1 MNGKFLIG
9 IKLMTLKSVFFT
21 SGKKKLLNLL
31 TFEKHLKTMLKFSAG
46 IFIIF
51 ILSIFSIT
59 PVSAEETHETAAAES
74 HTDTEFNAGKFI
86 IEHVSDAYDWHVV
99 SFGETH
105 ISIPLPILLYSKN
118 PELHEG
124 KSFHAFMSSKFHH
137 GQEAYKGFRISHSK
151 EFEGK
156 IVELDANGNEIGKP
170 IDFSITKVVAEIL
183 VTVIILLWVF
193 ISVAA
198 KAAKNKDKAPT
209 GMQNLLEPVILFIR
223 DQVAKPTIGE
233 KKYEKYMPFLLTLFF
248 FILLENMIGLIPF
261 PPFGANVTGNIAVTM
276 VLALFTFFITT
287 INANKH
293 YWKEIYNPDVPW
305 WLKFPIPLM
314 PIVEL
319 TGVITKP
326 FVLMVRLFA
335 NMMAGHMIVTVF
347 VSLIFIFG
355 SLMGVAAGYIIS
367 PLSIAFS
374 VFILLLDVLVSFIQ
388 AYVFTLLSAL
398 YFGMA
403 TSDHH

>member
-1 MNGKFLIG
+1 MLKLSIGIFLI
-9 IKLMTLKSVFFT
+9 
-21 SGKKKLLNLL
+21 LL
-31 TFEKHLKTMLKFSAG
+31 
-46 IFIIF
+46 
-51 ILSIFSIT
+51 LSIFSYS
-59 PVSAEETHETAAAES
+59 PVLANESDEVVAGDTLAEEQF
-74 HTDTEFNAGKFI
+74 DAGKFI
-86 IEHVSDAYDWHVV
+86 MEHVSDSYEWHIVT
-99 SFGETH
+99 FGHTH
-105 ISIPLPILLYSKN
+105 VSIPLPIILYSKK

-124 KSFHAFMSSKFHH
+124 KSFHVFMSTKFHH
-137 GQEAYKGFRISHSK
+137 AQEEYLGFRISHSK

-156 IVELDANGNEIGKP
+156 IVELDTQGNEIGKP
-170 IDFSITKVVAEIL
+170 LDFSVTKVVAEIL

-193 ISVAA
+193 ISMAA
-198 KAAKNKDKAPT
+198 KATKNRDKAPS
-209 GMQNLLEPVILFIR
+209 GMQNLLEPVILFVR
-223 DQVAKPTIGE
+223 DQVAKPTIGD

-248 FILLENMIGLIPF
+248 FILVENLIGLIPF

-276 VLALFTFFITT
+276 VLALFTFVITT
-287 INANKH
+287 FSGNKH

-335 NMMAGHMIVTVF
+335 NMLAGHMIVTVF

-355 SLMGVAAGYIIS
+355 SLIGAGAGYGVS

-388 AYVFTLLSAL
+388 AYVFTLLSSL
-398 YFGMA
+398 YIGMA
-403 TSDHH
+403 TAEHH